1 VSGRLPGL
9 SSAGL
14 LVSQVAHLD
23 CAGPGEADALSRPVH
38 MVRSDAMSGISPH
51 RPATPAWSQV
61 PRKDGH
67 ADHSDWFR
75 GHRLGTG
82 AVL

>member
-1 VSGRLPGL
+1 
-9 SSAGL
+9 
-14 LVSQVAHLD
+14 
-23 CAGPGEADALSRPVH
+23 